1 MGKIAGDSKSA
12 LFRQRGLGTKEIAI
26 LGKLQIEKDR
36 EFAENENE
44 LKKDPEKYNVLHNTV
59 VGRHFLKE
67 IPVCCKYFSDICKIF
82 QVLILRPNFE
92 RKKICTSAT

>member
-44 LKKDPEKYNVLHNTV
+44 LKKRPRKIQCATQH
-59 VGRHFLKE
+59 GRRSTLPKRN
-67 IPVCCKYFSDICKIF
+67 SSLLQIF
-82 QVLILRPNFE
+82 QQYLQNISSFDFKDKL
-92 RKKICTSAT
+92 